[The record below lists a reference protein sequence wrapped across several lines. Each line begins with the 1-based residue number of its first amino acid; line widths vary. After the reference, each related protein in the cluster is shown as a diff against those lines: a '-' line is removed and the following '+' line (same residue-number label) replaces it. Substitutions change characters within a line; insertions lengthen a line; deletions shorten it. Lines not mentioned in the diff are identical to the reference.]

1 MITRFSKALCA
12 AALAAL
18 SLTGCGSGETYP
30 MASPEGL
37 DRIKELI
44 RTNVDTSKNKI
55 YQVSWHEDRGD
66 RKLENILT
74 EVEAYYTD
82 TENNDYRIAFTL
94 TDGQFVTDGP
104 KKSDRQYNSY
114 ECSTPLDLEAI
125 NLEYLKKICE
135 EAEAMVKADEQ
146 GQKLTLRSAGMF
158 RFRVWPV
165 LLRET
170 DRWNRSEE
178 FREESKQL
186 EVDFEFNFVD
196 VNESPEYQ
204 GRSIV
209 TNYYTVAFTANAAGE
224 VSIDE

>member
-18 SLTGCGSGETYP
+18 SLTGCGSDETYP

-44 RTNVDTSKNKI
+44 RANVDTSKNKI

-82 TENNDYRIAFTL
+82 TKQRLPDRVHAHRRSVR
-94 TDGQFVTDGP
+94 DRRAQ
-104 KKSDRQYNSY
+104 KSDRQYNSY

-196 VNESPEYQ
+196 ENESPEYQ

>member
-158 RFRVWPV
+158 RFRVWPCCCA
-165 LLRET
+165 RPT
-170 DRWNRSEE
+170 AGIAARSSARSRSSWRWTSSSTSSMRTNRPNT
-178 FREESKQL
+178 RA
-186 EVDFEFNFVD
+186 V
-196 VNESPEYQ
+196 
-204 GRSIV
+204 RS
-209 TNYYTVAFTANAAGE
+209 
-224 VSIDE
+224 

>member
-1 MITRFSKALCA
+1 MARGPRRPQA
-12 AALAAL
+12 
-18 SLTGCGSGETYP
+18 GEHP
-30 MASPEGL
+30 HG
-37 DRIKELI
+37 
-44 RTNVDTSKNKI
+44 
-55 YQVSWHEDRGD
+55 GGG
-66 RKLENILT
+66 ILHRHR
-74 EVEAYYTD
+74 
-82 TENNDYRIAFTL
+82 NNDYRIAFTL

-196 VNESPEYQ
+196 ENESPEYQ

>member
-165 LLRET
+165 SLSNV

-178 FREESKQL
+178 YRAESQQL
-186 EVDFEFNFVD
+186 QVQFELNYVDES
-196 VNESPEYQ
+196 ESPEYQ
-204 GRSIV
+204 GRFTV
-209 TNYYTVAFTANAAGE
+209 TNYYTVAFTADAAGE
-224 VSIDE
+224 VAIDD